1 MIIRDLV
8 LWKFDVALQNS
19 NPTALLLNTTSKGM
33 PVPLFML
40 LNSNEMVLESNL
52 LNFNDLVQSLAAQAQ
67 SLLLLFSSKWSLPR
81 LLLFSSL
88 SFSLLFSVQR
98 AKKQASSF
106 AISMYV
112 LVCFLRQLST
122 YLMWNVKRKDY
133 CVLTYLFS
141 TIRLHIL
148 GDHPYITPAKGLGGW
163 GQKNG
168 NFCWLSVLFML
179 T

>member
-1 MIIRDLV
+1 MKI
-8 LWKFDVALQNS
+8 WFSTSKFKSNNS
-19 NPTALLLNTTSKGM
+19 QLLKTTSKCM

-40 LNSNEMVLESNL
+40 LNSYEMVLGSNL

-88 SFSLLFSVQR
+88 SFSHLFSVQR

-122 YLMWNVKRKDY
+122 YLVWKGKTIVYLPTCFLQFDCIYLSDRVRQILMTTICLIPRKGVIWY
-133 CVLTYLFS
+133 WTS
-141 TIRLHIL
+141 
-148 GDHPYITPAKGLGGW
+148 
-163 GQKNG
+163 
-168 NFCWLSVLFML
+168 SS
-179 T
+179 